1 MYKILITRQLEP
13 SVMQKLAETCEVDV
27 WGDDSA
33 IPHDELV
40 KRAQGKNGIL
50 CMLTDAIDK
59 EVLDAAG
66 NDLKAV
72 STMSVGYDHIDIAEC
87 HTRGVAVGYTPD
99 ALNGSV
105 ADLTIALMLSAG
117 RRMSEAEHAVKTGA
131 WGTWRPYWMTGVDL
145 YGSTVGVVGLGRI
158 AVDVIKRLKGFNCT
172 VMYFSR
178 TRKPEIEQELG
189 IRYADL
195 DVLLSQSDFVTV
207 HAPLAPDTKEM
218 FNAESF
224 SKMKPSAVFVN
235 TSRGGLVDQT
245 ALYDALSN
253 KTIYAAGLDVTTPE
267 PLETDSPLL
276 SLPNCVILPHIGS
289 ASIETRHQLG
299 LIAADNLLAGLSGNE
314 LPKQVPVS

>member
-1 MYKILITRQLEP
+1 
-13 SVMQKLAETCEVDV
+13 
-27 WGDDSA
+27 
-33 IPHDELV
+33 
-40 KRAQGKNGIL
+40 
-50 CMLTDAIDK
+50 
-59 EVLDAAG
+59 
-66 NDLKAV
+66 
-72 STMSVGYDHIDIAEC
+72 
-87 HTRGVAVGYTPD
+87 
-99 ALNGSV
+99 
-105 ADLTIALMLSAG
+105 
-117 RRMSEAEHAVKTGA
+117 
-131 WGTWRPYWMTGVDL
+131 MTGVDL